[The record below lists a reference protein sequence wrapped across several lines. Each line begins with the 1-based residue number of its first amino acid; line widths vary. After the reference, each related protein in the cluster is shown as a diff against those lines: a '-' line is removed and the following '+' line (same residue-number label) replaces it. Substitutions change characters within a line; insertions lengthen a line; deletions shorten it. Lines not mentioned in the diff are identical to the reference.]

1 MSNYKEVHYWTQLRA
16 TLTAGQWTAKCP
28 AKAPTGANLSWS
40 ELLRKFNK
48 HCVGFRDVA
57 EMASQTRTLALL
69 LATRS
74 MDDEDN
80 NTNSDVD
87 FPLLVGDECV
97 LPHEHVEEAKDC
109 YEVLKKLHTHN
120 SNVRSSN
127 SQHNSLIKHS
137 SRIQSQNSALAY
149 YAYALGNPSECLSHI
164 PQVLDIS
171 NVSDYI
177 PTKESRSNSLAPST
191 ALTVPASSAR
201 TSIAS
206 AGGSM
211 YATMMDSL
219 WTEIKDGRS
228 WAMVEALR
236 SVCLQGQHS
245 LPSPPDVYMHFLKT
259 KYRHVLREIVSFG
272 S

>member
-16 TLTAGQWTAKCP
+16 TLTAGQWTAKSP
-28 AKAPTGANLSWS
+28 AKTPTGAGLSWH
-40 ELLRKFNK
+40 ELIRKFNK

-80 NTNSDVD
+80 NPTSDVD
-87 FPLLVGDECV
+87 FPLLLGDECV
-97 LPHEHVEEAKDC
+97 LPHEHVEEARGC
-109 YEVLKKLHTHN
+109 YEALSKLDTHN

-137 SRIQSQNSALAY
+137 SCIQSQKSALAY
-149 YAYALGNPSECLSHI
+149 YAYALGDPSECLSHI
-164 PQVLDIS
+164 PQVHEIC
-171 NVSDYI
+171 NIHDYI
-177 PTKESRSNSLAPST
+177 PTKGSKPSTLPPST

-201 TSIAS
+201 TSIS
-206 AGGSM
+206 SLGGSM

-236 SVCLQGQHS
+236 NICLQGQHS
-245 LPSPPDVYMHFLKT
+245 PPSYICIF
-259 KYRHVLREIVSFG
+259 
-272 S
+272 